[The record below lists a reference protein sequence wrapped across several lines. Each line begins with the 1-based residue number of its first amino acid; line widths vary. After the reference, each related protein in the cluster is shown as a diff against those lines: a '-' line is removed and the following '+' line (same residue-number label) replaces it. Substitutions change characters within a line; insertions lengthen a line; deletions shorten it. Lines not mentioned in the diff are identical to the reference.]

1 MATGGASSAS
11 ADVPLHATLP
21 PSSSTNIRRA
31 GVSIKFSPITPLL
44 WNSASIAL
52 SKYVLA
58 IKLTRVLREI
68 FRDIAI
74 LGMNLIDAERK
85 SRILRHLGEAVALAG
100 VVIVFWTLD
109 TLAKRNVRLV
119 DGVGL
124 DDFRLIAEQVTSGL
138 TVWLLIPAVAWWLS
152 RFPISSGQIGSKI
165 VGHLLGSVL
174 FASAHYFIMSTM
186 RAVSYPWFG
195 RTWQHSEFWLNNLL
209 VEYQK
214 DIKIYVVTVG
224 IIATYRYVLS
234 MRSRAPAAMVTT
246 DRLIVQTGKGEAI
259 IRRDDIEYL
268 EAARNYET
276 VSTGERDFLVQN
288 TLAKLEKQPAP
299 GQIVRTHRS
308 YLVNIDKIEEIRST
322 DTGGYDIQLKSGEA
336 VPLSRSYRDRFRSML
351 GEQ

>member
-1 MATGGASSAS
+1 VADLNVPGRRDSWLWDERQASGTSDTVAVTGKSQQHRQTPA
-11 ADVPLHATLP
+11 L
-21 PSSSTNIRRA
+21 RR
-31 GVSIKFSPITPLL
+31 
-44 WNSASIAL
+44 
-52 SKYVLA
+52 
-58 IKLTRVLREI
+58 
-68 FRDIAI
+68 
-74 LGMNLIDAERK
+74 
-85 SRILRHLGEAVALAG
+85 LGEVAFFVVLVAV
-100 VVIVFWTLD
+100 D
-109 TLAKRNVRLV
+109 S
-119 DGVGL
+119 
-124 DDFRLIAEQVTSGL
+124 FRLITEQVTSAVAVL
-138 TVWLLIPAVAWWLS
+138 LLITCVAWWLS
-152 RFPISSGQIGSKI
+152 RFPLQKDRVTAAIA
-165 VGHLLGSVL
+165 GHALGSVL
-174 FASAHYFIMSTM
+174 FAVAHYFLMLAM
-186 RAVSYPWFG
+186 RYFVFLFSGHTYAFSDY
-195 RTWQHSEFWLNNLL
+195 WLRNLFI
-209 VEYQK
+209 EYQK